1 MQFDPALAA
10 RSAFQNAEAELGPD
24 WVTAVEL
31 EAVFSSSAGQDASDA
46 YDALLQLGERHPQ
59 AHAFQAF
66 CIYITWQQVTEHT
79 VPRYFATGVRLCE
92 RYLGAPEGKSQA
104 DITQIRELHDSFKAG
119 LGMEEEHDMQQEFR
133 QDIPKGGD

>member
-10 RSAFQNAEAELGPD
+10 RTAFHHARAELGTD
-24 WVTAVEL
+24 WATAAEL
-31 EAVFSSSAGQDASDA
+31 EEQFSSSAGPEASDA
-46 YDALLQLGERHPQ
+46 YEALLRLAERHPE

-79 VPRYFATGVRLCE
+79 IARHFETGARLCE
-92 RYLGAPEGKSQA
+92 RYLATPEGRTPA
-104 DITQIRELHDSFKAG
+104 EIAQIRELYGSFRAG
-119 LGMEEEHDMQQEFR
+119 LGLEEEDDMQREFR